1 MYSSYVV
8 SPFTTQNT
16 KHKGAHNNDITMT
29 KSGKFVK
36 PNATG
41 AIGVL
46 GIAGF
51 VM

>member
-1 MYSSYVV
+1 MTI
-8 SPFTTQNT
+8 FTTQNT
-16 KHKGAHNNDITMT
+16 KHKGAHNHDITMT
-29 KSGKFVK
+29 KCGKIVK
-36 PNATG
+36 VNGTG